1 MRSAFESGELN
12 QYNISIISAVR
23 IPEERDADF
32 FGHQKEANRIRET
45 GTLYFW
51 NWMDGE
57 ADRSE
62 RGFLRVLGYAWKK
75 CMEEEAE
82 SASPAPRAG
91 KRTAA

>member
-1 MRSAFESGELN
+1 MN
-12 QYNISIISAVR
+12 QW
-23 IPEERDADF
+23 
-32 FGHQKEANRIRET
+32 RET
-45 GTLYFW
+45 AEKLTEEFMAWGCRFSRKQLPGIAVTYECTPLYFW

-82 SASPAPRAG
+82 SAAPAPKAG